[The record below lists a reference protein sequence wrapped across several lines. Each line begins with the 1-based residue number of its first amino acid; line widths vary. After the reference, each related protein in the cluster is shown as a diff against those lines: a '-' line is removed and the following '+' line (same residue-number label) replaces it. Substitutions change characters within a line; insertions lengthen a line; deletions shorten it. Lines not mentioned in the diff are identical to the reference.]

1 MVENEIEKLKR
12 LRLPKIKGTWS
23 EILKEVQNF
32 SNCKVLNLNSNG
44 FLIRFVGVKKHY
56 TPYYFTKENEGKL
69 YYRKRNNCFMIP
81 GDCGTHNL
89 SDEWNFIFE
98 LVEIPFDARLDI
110 VKLRNTYNI
119 ILNDKHQYKFY

>member
-23 EILKEVQNF
+23 EILKEVRQF
-32 SNCKVLNLNSNG
+32 SKNRLIFSSTG

-56 TPYYFTKENEGKL
+56 TTYYFTKENEGKL

-81 GDCGTHNL
+81 GDCGTHDL
-89 SDEWNFIFE
+89 TDEWNFIFE
-98 LVEIPFDARLDI
+98 LVEIPFDASLDM
-110 VKLRNTYNI
+110 VKLRNTYNVV
-119 ILNDKHQYKFY
+119 LNDKQQHEFY